1 MACGSLAVGGAM
13 ALCPPNTVFARQI
26 IDGEAVERALEEERP
41 LALTDFDLYFDYLDG
56 MATLIYVRRPCDASD
71 RGREFFVHVYPFDAN
86 VLADQEHSA
95 DRREFEFRFHNAD
108 FALIGDDTR
117 CVVAQRVPDI
127 DARVIETGQF
137 NDLKDIIWS
146 VRIEFSETGEPSAAT
161 IGPAAER
168 SAQPEHPDVIY
179 SHLYAFDVQL
189 SRMRDPL
196 TRGGAIEP
204 LGNDLLVAFP
214 WGELALVRDNGAVE
228 PLGRSIPMNNSG
240 LEKWAIRS
248 LDLDLEDKGW
258 TANTWPFR
266 VTDIL
271 VKQVGPG
278 RWELFATHH
287 YFAGDCIR
295 FRLSAT
301 TIERRTGEWVD
312 TFAVSRAWRTV
323 FDAEPC
329 LKFPRSGAQA
339 GGKMLTDGPHRLLIV
354 IGDHLHDGWPR
365 DETVAYPVLPQDPDS
380 PFGKL
385 VSIDIA
391 SGRAEILALGL
402 RNPQGLA
409 RDRDGRLWAAEH
421 GPKGGDE
428 LNILEEG
435 RNYGWPSV
443 TYGLTYD
450 HTVPQGVDAT
460 EVGFHDGF
468 VRPAY
473 SWVPSAAVSAVAV
486 NDRTS
491 LPLWRDDILV
501 AALGGSLFRIR
512 RTGNRVIYAEEIH
525 LNLPGQRIRDIVTMP
540 DGRIALLVGGF
551 SVAFL
556 SLSRKHCGEN
566 ADEVYPPDH
575 VYMLQCSDP
584 SVAAHSRALPTV
596 EGSVQPAGR
605 VDSSGDR
612 TAVSDGEALFAS
624 RCARCHSVRTPRH
637 GSGPHLAGVVGR
649 RAGEVSGYNF
659 SAAFNTLAQ
668 IWTPESL
675 VRFLSDPEE
684 FAPGNRMPDTGVSQA
699 QARMIADYL
708 ENVQ

>member
-1 MACGSLAVGGAM
+1 MHRYTPALPTSATRCLSGFLRYTRRAGSLLRLWVACGSLAVGGAM
-13 ALCPPNTVFARQI
+13 ALWPPNTALAQQI

-71 RGREFFVHVYPFDAN
+71 RGHEFFVHVYPLDAN
-86 VLADQEHSA
+86 VLADQEHST
-95 DRREFEFRFHNAD
+95 DRRESEFRFHNAD

-117 CVVAQRVPDI
+117 CVLAQRVPDI

-137 NDLKDIIWS
+137 NALKDIIWS

-161 IGPAAER
+161 IGPATER
-168 SAQPEHPDVIY
+168 SAQPEHPDIIY
-179 SHLYAFDVQL
+179 SHLYAFDARL

-248 LDLDLEDKGW
+248 PDLDLEDKGW
-258 TANTWPFR
+258 TANGWPFR

-271 VKQVGPG
+271 AKQVGPG

-301 TIERRTGEWVD
+301 TIERRTGEWAD

-329 LKFPRSGAQA
+329 LKFPRNGSQT
-339 GGKMLTDGPHRLLIV
+339 GGKMLTDGPDRLLLV
-354 IGDHLHDGWPR
+354 IGDHEQDGWHR
-365 DETVAYPVLPQDPDS
+365 DEPVLSQEPDS
-380 PFGKL
+380 HFGKL

-409 RDRDGRLWAAEH
+409 RDRDGRLWATEH

-435 RNYGWPSV
+435 GNYGWPQV

-450 HTVPQGVDAT
+450 HAVPKGMDAT
-460 EVGFHDGF
+460 KIGSHDDF

-473 SWVPSAAVSAVAV
+473 SWVPSAAVSAVTV
-486 NDRTS
+486 NDQNF
-491 LPLWRDDILV
+491 LPLWKDDILV
-501 AALGGSLFRIR
+501 ASLSGKLFRIR
-512 RTGNRVIYAEEIH
+512 RTGNRVIYAEEIQLH
-525 LNLPGQRIRDIVTMP
+525 LPGQNIRDIVTMP
-540 DGRIALLVGGF
+540 DGRIALLVDGF

-556 SLSRKHCGEN
+556 SLSRKHCDEN
-566 ADEVYPPDH
+566 ADKAYPPDH
-575 VYMLQCSDP
+575 VYMLQCNER
-584 SVAAHSRALPTV
+584 SVAAHAQALSTVENSVSPAGPVDSGGNRTALPDRPR
-596 EGSVQPAGR
+596 GARKPLCSAPQRGIPRRGAG
-605 VDSSGDR
+605 
-612 TAVSDGEALFAS
+612 
-624 RCARCHSVRTPRH
+624 PR
-637 GSGPHLAGVVGR
+637 LVAIGR
-649 RAGEVSGYNF
+649 RAVPMRSM
-659 SAAFNTLAQ
+659 SAASRAD
-668 IWTPESL
+668 L
-675 VRFLSDPEE
+675 VQTHVRGG
-684 FAPGNRMPDTGVSQA
+684 A
-699 QARMIADYL
+699 
-708 ENVQ
+708 